1 LDSLFGRPSK
11 SKGGTISSGT
21 LTHGGRPVSQDNYVV
36 PGVEDFEQYIQQLS
50 VAELDA
56 KFLEIIEDMNIPKD
70 KREPLLAKSKEE
82 RQKMLLWHLKGKE
95 YYKKVNKSM
104 FVYPCR
110 YQKKNVFNLLRIN
123 IKPVLRFPKARKNYK
138 HRKIFTSS

>member
-1 LDSLFGRPSK
+1 MSRHEKTKSTGGGILDSLFGRPSK

-36 PGVEDFEQYIQQLS
+36 PGVEDFEQYIQQLT

-82 RQKMLLWHLKGKE
+82 RQKMLLWHLKGMSITKRLTSRCL
-95 YYKKVNKSM
+95 YTLAVIRKKC
-104 FVYPCR
+104 F
-110 YQKKNVFNLLRIN
+110 
-123 IKPVLRFPKARKNYK
+123 
-138 HRKIFTSS
+138 KIFKN

>member
-1 LDSLFGRPSK
+1 
-11 SKGGTISSGT
+11 
-21 LTHGGRPVSQDNYVV
+21 VSADNYVL

-82 RQKMLLWHLKGKE
+82 RQKMIMWHLKGKE
-95 YYKKVNKSM
+95 HGASTRFQTEN
-104 FVYPCR
+104 
-110 YQKKNVFNLLRIN
+110 RIC
-123 IKPVLRFPKARKNYK
+123 V
-138 HRKIFTSS
+138 

>member
-1 LDSLFGRPSK
+1 MSRHEKTKSTGGGLLDSLFGRPSK

-21 LTHGGRPVSQDNYVV
+21 LAHGGRPVSADNYVV

-82 RQKMLLWHLKGKE
+82 RQKMIMWHLKGKE
-95 YYKKVNKSM
+95 HGASTRFQTENRICVWRLSI
-104 FVYPCR
+104 VW
-110 YQKKNVFNLLRIN
+110 LRTI
-123 IKPVLRFPKARKNYK
+123 VLE
-138 HRKIFTSS
+138 